1 MAKHV
6 ICDTKK
12 RLVFILGQ
20 IKPITATL
28 VENALRELTKLHRLK
43 PVNIF
48 IRNEK
53 GGDAYA
59 SLRIFQMI
67 KNAHLKINTIAD
79 GAVFSGSFLIL
90 QAGQERFLIEGATPI
105 FHMAEDFLF
114 RHESFNAKRYMESA
128 WSLLLIDAHQFLIF
142 TERGRPVSEIA
153 KLFRRNA
160 KISAQQAL
168 ELHLIDSILPK
179 NKIPKI

>member
-6 ICDTKK
+6 ICDVKQ
-12 RLVFILGQ
+12 RLICILGQ

-28 VENALRELTKLHRLK
+28 VENALRELIKSHRSR
-43 PVNIF
+43 PINVF
-48 IRNEK
+48 IENDR

-59 SLRIFQMI
+59 SLRIFQII
-67 KNAHLKINTIAD
+67 KNSDLDINTIAS
-79 GAVFSGSFLIL
+79 GIVFSGSFLVL
-90 QAGQERFLIEGATPI
+90 QAGKKRFLIEGSTPV